1 MFHRALC
8 GVVAL
13 FMLGATPGPTR
24 AVAGATPTDV
34 EADSLRTEIIFLQE
48 IEADRAIVL
57 WERVIGPA
65 PEATIVKGRE
75 PNVVVVRDRPERLAR
90 FHALIAA
97 LDRRGA
103 ATRRIYIRP
112 VVNLLPSELASLLDD
127 VIRPSGDELRLVP
140 DDPTQRL
147 VAITTEAIYRRV
159 DLIAR
164 RLDVPGEGRS
174 IRVLPAPDGSRP
186 GDFPP

>member
-1 MFHRALC
+1 VCDVAAALC
-8 GVVAL
+8 GAIATLALVVGASPGSAL
-13 FMLGATPGPTR
+13 ASP
-24 AVAGATPTDV
+24 ANV

-48 IEADRAIVL
+48 IEAERAIVL
-57 WERVIGPA
+57 WDKVIGPA

-75 PNVVVVRDRPERLAR
+75 PRVVVVRDRPERLAR

-103 ATRRIYIRP
+103 AARRIYIRP
-112 VVNLLPSELASLLDD
+112 VVNLLPSELARLLGD
-127 VIRPSGDELRLVP
+127 VVGPSGDELRLVP

-147 VAITTEAIYRRV
+147 VVITTEAIYRRV